1 MLRRLT
7 CLVASALAVGACG
20 SEDSPTT
27 ERDAEVYA
35 AVIRTLAP
43 EDPGVL
49 GTEVDE
55 LDTTVYVGPLDDD
68 VEISLEEQIQVV
80 DDLEDFAT
88 VTFVDNHD
96 EAIDDAEEGD
106 PVLEDGVLLLLG
118 AVPTD
123 RAPTVD
129 AERYVD
135 VDDSARFRVT
145 LQQSGDEWTVRNV
158 AEEGDGSS
166 AG

>member
-1 MLRRLT
+1 MLQRLT
-7 CLVASALAVGACG
+7 VLVAMALAVGACG
-20 SEDSPTT
+20 SDDSPTT
-27 ERDAEVYA
+27 DRDAEVYA

-43 EDPGVL
+43 ENPGDL

-55 LDTTVYVGPLDDD
+55 LDKTVYVGPLDDD
-68 VEISLEEQIQVV
+68 VEISLEEQVQVV

-88 VTFVDNHD
+88 VTFVDKRE
-96 EAIDDAEEGD
+96 EAIDDAAEDE
-106 PVLEDGVLLLLG
+106 PVREDGVLLLLG

-135 VDDSARFRVT
+135 VDDAARYRVT
-145 LQQSGDEWTVRNV
+145 LLQSGEEWTVRNV
-158 AEEGDGSS
+158 ADRGTG
-166 AG
+166 

>member
-7 CLVASALAVGACG
+7 FLVAMALAVGACD

-27 ERDAEVYA
+27 QRDAEVYG

-43 EDPGVL
+43 EDPGEL
-49 GTEVDE
+49 DAEVDE

-68 VEISLEEQIQVV
+68 DDISLEVQVEVV

-88 VTFVDNHD
+88 VTFVDSQD
-96 EAIDDAEEGD
+96 EAIDDAEEGE
-106 PVLEDGVLLLLG
+106 PVLDDGVLLLLG

-135 VDDSARFRVT
+135 VNDAARYRVT
-145 LQQSGDEWTVRNV
+145 LKQENEEWTVRNV
-158 AEEGDGSS
+158 QARR
-166 AG
+166 